1 METHFYFFLC
11 DKALHYCEATFEDG
25 WGNKWFKSDMVLGG
39 ILYHYMPSQKGP
51 NTSYK
56 LLIYLPLDYAY
67 SHLVLKEK
75 FPMLLITTRK
85 SNPWFSMLSNVQ
97 NNLIT
102 LLEER

>member
-1 METHFYFFLC
+1 LC